1 MIHASD
7 QAVHVY
13 AFLLYLGFFFG
24 KRLGNWGLSLIINCI
39 SKIQIQLNIEE
50 EDMSADTLFTLTCAA
65 FIASLFGLALTFTG
79 YKLFRI
85 LLPIWGFFFGLLLGA
100 QTVQVLFNEGFLT
113 TVTSW
118 LVGLIVGVIFAVF
131 AFPFYLFAVAIIASS
146 LGYFAAV
153 GLLLWLGMKWGL
165 LVWLIGIVAAIAVAA
180 VTLIFNLQKWVII
193 IATSILGAGLIVA
206 VLTALFKPVSLLLEN
221 PVRVMLQTSPL
232 LLIVFLLLVI
242 FGIIVQSRTT
252 RSVAVVEP
260 VTPTKASVVPETVA
274 GEATPAAA
282 VAGAAGITAVAEA
295 ARQEPAP
302 VESAAGIMAAQTP
315 IEQPAPAKGGEVNLA
330 AEVAA
335 SESKVAPISAEEI
348 DKFKYSLEYIEGI
361 GPVYAAKLNAIG
373 IANLHDLLEKG
384 AFPKGREEMA
394 QAAGISHT
402 LVLKWVNHVDLYR
415 IKGVGSEYAD
425 LLEVAG
431 VDTVVELA
439 LRNPD
444 NLYAKLVSVNEEK
457 KLVRRVP
464 VLNQVQDWVEQAKT
478 LPRKINY

>member
-1 MIHASD
+1 
-7 QAVHVY
+7 
-13 AFLLYLGFFFG
+13 
-24 KRLGNWGLSLIINCI
+24 
-39 SKIQIQLNIEE
+39 
-50 EDMSADTLFTLTCAA
+50 MSADTFFTLTCAA

-118 LVGLIVGVIFAVF
+118 LVGLIVGVIFAVL

-146 LGYFAAV
+146 LGYFVAV
-153 GLLLWLGMKWGL
+153 GLLLWLGMQWGF
-165 LVWLIGIVAAIAVAA
+165 LVWLIGIIAAIAVAA

-193 IATSILGAGLIVA
+193 IATAILGAGLIVG
-206 VLTALFKPVSLLLEN
+206 VFTALFKPVSLLLEN
-221 PVRVMLQTSPL
+221 PVKVMLQTSPF

-242 FGIIVQSRTT
+242 FGIIVQARTT
-252 RSVAVVEP
+252 RSVAVVET
-260 VTPTKASVVPETVA
+260 VTPTKAAEVPVAVA
-274 GEATPAAA
+274 GEVAPAAA
-282 VAGAAGITAVAEA
+282 VTGAAGIAAVAEV
-295 ARQEPAP
+295 ARQEPVPAEPVAEAVAP
-302 VESAAGIMAAQTP
+302 D
-315 IEQPAPAKGGEVNLA
+315 
-330 AEVAA
+330 
-335 SESKVAPISAEEI
+335 SKVASISADEV
-348 DKFKYSLEYIEGI
+348 DKFKYSLEYVEGI
-361 GPVYAAKLNAIG
+361 GPVYAARLNAIG

-394 QAAGISHT
+394 QAAGISHS

-439 LRNPD
+439 QRNPT
-444 NLYAKLVSVNEEK
+444 NLYEKLSLVNEEK
-457 KLVRRVP
+457 KLVRRLP
-464 VLNQVQDWVEQAKT
+464 VLEQVQDWVEQAT
-478 LPRKINY
+478 SLPRKINY

>member
-1 MIHASD
+1 
-7 QAVHVY
+7 
-13 AFLLYLGFFFG
+13 
-24 KRLGNWGLSLIINCI
+24 
-39 SKIQIQLNIEE
+39 
-50 EDMSADTLFTLTCAA
+50 MSADTFFTLTCAA

-79 YKLFRI
+79 YKLFRF

-100 QTVQVLFNEGFLT
+100 QTIQVLFNEGFLT

-118 LVGLIVGVIFAVF
+118 LVGLIVGVIFAVL

-146 LGYFAAV
+146 LGYFAAM
-153 GLLLWLGMKWGL
+153 GLLLWLGMKWGV
-165 LVWLIGIVAAIAVAA
+165 LVWIIGIVAAIAVAA

-193 IATSILGAGLIVA
+193 IATAILGAGLIVG
-206 VLTALFKPVSLLLEN
+206 VFTALFKPMSVLLEN
-221 PVRVMLQTSPL
+221 PVRVMLQTSPW

-242 FGIIVQSRTT
+242 FGIIVQARTT
-252 RSVAVVEP
+252 RSVVAVET
-260 VTPTKASVVPETVA
+260 VTPTKASEVAGTVA
-274 GEATPAAA
+274 GEAAPAAA
-282 VAGAAGITAVAEA
+282 VAGAAGIATVAEV
-295 ARQEPAP
+295 ARQEPVPA
-302 VESAAGIMAAQTP
+302 ES
-315 IEQPAPAKGGEVNLA
+315 V

-335 SESKVAPISAEEI
+335 SESKVAFISAEEV
-348 DKFKYSLEYIEGI
+348 DKFKYGLEYVEGI

-384 AFPKGREEMA
+384 AFPKGREEIA

-444 NLYAKLVSVNEEK
+444 NLFAKLVSVNEEK

-464 VLNQVQDWVEQAKT
+464 VLNQVQDWVEQAKS

>member
-1 MIHASD
+1 
-7 QAVHVY
+7 
-13 AFLLYLGFFFG
+13 
-24 KRLGNWGLSLIINCI
+24 
-39 SKIQIQLNIEE
+39 
-50 EDMSADTLFTLTCAA
+50 MSADTFFTLTCAA

-79 YKLFRI
+79 YKLFRF

-100 QTVQVLFNEGFLT
+100 QTIQVLFNEGFLT

-118 LVGLIVGVIFAVF
+118 LVGLIVGVIFAVL

-146 LGYFAAV
+146 LGYFAAM
-153 GLLLWLGMKWGL
+153 GLLLWLGMKWGV
-165 LVWLIGIVAAIAVAA
+165 LVWIIGIVAAIAVAA

-193 IATSILGAGLIVA
+193 IATAILGAGLIVG
-206 VLTALFKPVSLLLEN
+206 VFTALFKPMSVLLEN
-221 PVRVMLQTSPL
+221 PVRVMLQTSPW

-242 FGIIVQSRTT
+242 FGIIVQARTT
-252 RSVAVVEP
+252 RSVVAVET
-260 VTPTKASVVPETVA
+260 VTPTKASAVAGTVA
-274 GEATPAAA
+274 GEAAPAAA
-282 VAGAAGITAVAEA
+282 VAGAAGIAAVAEV
-295 ARQEPAP
+295 ARQEPVHAEP
-302 VESAAGIMAAQTP
+302 V
-315 IEQPAPAKGGEVNLA
+315 
-330 AEVAA
+330 AEVVS
-335 SESKVAPISAEEI
+335 SESKVALISAEEV
-348 DKFKYSLEYIEGI
+348 DKFKYGLEYVEGI

-384 AFPKGREEMA
+384 AFPKGREEIA

-444 NLYAKLVSVNEEK
+444 NLFAKLVSVNEEK

-464 VLNQVQDWVEQAKT
+464 VLNQVQDWVEQAKS

>member
-1 MIHASD
+1 
-7 QAVHVY
+7 
-13 AFLLYLGFFFG
+13 
-24 KRLGNWGLSLIINCI
+24 
-39 SKIQIQLNIEE
+39 
-50 EDMSADTLFTLTCAA
+50 MSADTFFTLTCAA

-79 YKLFRI
+79 YKLFRF

-100 QTVQVLFNEGFLT
+100 QTIQVLFNEGFLT

-118 LVGLIVGVIFAVF
+118 LVGLIVGVIFAVL

-146 LGYFAAV
+146 LGYFAAM
-153 GLLLWLGMKWGL
+153 GLLLWLGMKWGV
-165 LVWLIGIVAAIAVAA
+165 LVWIIGIVAAIAVAA

-193 IATSILGAGLIVA
+193 IATAILGAGLIVG
-206 VLTALFKPVSLLLEN
+206 VFTALFKPMSVLLEN
-221 PVRVMLQTSPL
+221 PVRVMLQTSPW

-242 FGIIVQSRTT
+242 FGIIVQARTT
-252 RSVAVVEP
+252 RSVVAVET
-260 VTPTKASVVPETVA
+260 VTPTKASEVAGTVA
-274 GEATPAAA
+274 GEAAPAAA
-282 VAGAAGITAVAEA
+282 VAGAAGIATVAEV
-295 ARQEPAP
+295 ARQEPVPA
-302 VESAAGIMAAQTP
+302 ES
-315 IEQPAPAKGGEVNLA
+315 V

-335 SESKVAPISAEEI
+335 SESKVAFISAEEV
-348 DKFKYSLEYIEGI
+348 DKFKYGLEYVEGI
-361 GPVYAAKLNAIG
+361 GPVYAAKLYAIG

-384 AFPKGREEMA
+384 AFPKGREEIA

-444 NLYAKLVSVNEEK
+444 NLFAKLVSVNEEK

-464 VLNQVQDWVEQAKT
+464 VLNQVQDWVEQAKS

>member
-1 MIHASD
+1 
-7 QAVHVY
+7 
-13 AFLLYLGFFFG
+13 
-24 KRLGNWGLSLIINCI
+24 
-39 SKIQIQLNIEE
+39 
-50 EDMSADTLFTLTCAA
+50 MSADTFFTLTCAA

-79 YKLFRI
+79 YKLFRF

-100 QTVQVLFNEGFLT
+100 QTIQVLFNEGFLT

-118 LVGLIVGVIFAVF
+118 LVGLIVGVIFAVL

-146 LGYFAAV
+146 LGYFAAM
-153 GLLLWLGMKWGL
+153 GLLLWLGMKWGV
-165 LVWLIGIVAAIAVAA
+165 LVWIIGIVAAIAVAA

-193 IATSILGAGLIVA
+193 IATAILGAGLIVG
-206 VLTALFKPVSLLLEN
+206 VFTALFKPMSVLLEN
-221 PVRVMLQTSPL
+221 PVRVILQTSPW

-242 FGIIVQSRTT
+242 FGIIVQARTT
-252 RSVAVVEP
+252 RSVVAVET
-260 VTPTKASVVPETVA
+260 VTPTKASEVAGTVA
-274 GEATPAAA
+274 GEAAPAAA
-282 VAGAAGITAVAEA
+282 VAGAAGIATVAEV
-295 ARQEPAP
+295 ARQEPVPA
-302 VESAAGIMAAQTP
+302 ES
-315 IEQPAPAKGGEVNLA
+315 V

-335 SESKVAPISAEEI
+335 SESKVAFISAEEV
-348 DKFKYSLEYIEGI
+348 DKFKYGLEYVEGI
-361 GPVYAAKLNAIG
+361 GPVYAAKLYAIG

-384 AFPKGREEMA
+384 AFPKGREEIA

-444 NLYAKLVSVNEEK
+444 NLFAKLVSVNEEK

-464 VLNQVQDWVEQAKT
+464 VLNQVQDWVEQAKS

>member
-1 MIHASD
+1 
-7 QAVHVY
+7 
-13 AFLLYLGFFFG
+13 
-24 KRLGNWGLSLIINCI
+24 
-39 SKIQIQLNIEE
+39 
-50 EDMSADTLFTLTCAA
+50 MSADTFFTLTCAA

-79 YKLFRI
+79 YKLFRF

-100 QTVQVLFNEGFLT
+100 QTIQVLFNEGFLT

-118 LVGLIVGVIFAVF
+118 LVGLIVGVIFAVL

-146 LGYFAAV
+146 LGYFAAM
-153 GLLLWLGMKWGL
+153 GLLLWLGMKWGV
-165 LVWLIGIVAAIAVAA
+165 LVWIIGIVAAIAVAA

-193 IATSILGAGLIVA
+193 IATAILGAGLIVG
-206 VLTALFKPVSLLLEN
+206 VFTALFKPVSVLLEN
-221 PVRVMLQTSPL
+221 PVRVMLQTSPW

-242 FGIIVQSRTT
+242 FGIIVQARTT
-252 RSVAVVEP
+252 RSVVVVET
-260 VTPTKASVVPETVA
+260 VTPTKASAVAGTVA
-274 GEATPAAA
+274 GEAAPAAA
-282 VAGAAGITAVAEA
+282 VAGAAGIAAVAEV
-295 ARQEPAP
+295 ARQEPVPAEP
-302 VESAAGIMAAQTP
+302 V
-315 IEQPAPAKGGEVNLA
+315 

-335 SESKVAPISAEEI
+335 SESKVALISAEEV
-348 DKFKYSLEYIEGI
+348 DKFKFSLEYVEGI

-384 AFPKGREEMA
+384 AFPKGREEIA

-444 NLYAKLVSVNEEK
+444 NLFAKLVSVNEEK

-464 VLNQVQDWVEQAKT
+464 VLNQVQDWVEQAKS